1 MSGDACPEFTY
12 SAYLKFQSV
21 TSKPSKQEGKFLVC
35 LVYGLGRP
43 GGQISLV
50 NPRRRCPAIIVA
62 DQNRPNSPLRRFSGG
77 GKWQKPGC
85 NHWLICLVHL
95 TIHPFIHT
103 TITTNKYSERER
115 DVHIHIFGR
124 KKHGYRIFHWHI
136 WSRNSWAR
144 SSRVFAS
151 YQSQTNISQLIFW
164 AVPFGSGR
172 NIIIIESH
180 AAGWCSPPSGGGSLT
195 SSYCKVTGRIV
206 HFQ

>member
-1 MSGDACPEFTY
+1 MDY
-12 SAYLKFQSV
+12 SAYLKFQRA

-77 GKWQKPGC
+77 GKWQNPGC
-85 NHWLICLVHL
+85 KHWLICLLHL

-115 DVHIHIFGR
+115 EMYTYTYLAGKNMATEFSTGTFG
-124 KKHGYRIFHWHI
+124 
-136 WSRNSWAR
+136 AET
-144 SSRVFAS
+144 AEL
-151 YQSQTNISQLIFW
+151 Q
-164 AVPFGSGR
+164 AV
-172 NIIIIESH
+172 
-180 AAGWCSPPSGGGSLT
+180 GSLPAT
-195 SSYCKVTGRIV
+195 NRKPT
-206 HFQ
+206 